1 MPSLHISR
9 LKVSIYS
16 LSLKHCRDEEGI
28 QHPNLPAWCDELPVD
43 YFINPF
49 YGISRDRVDAFLQ
62 EMLDREEE
70 EYEAGWREVP
80 NRNRERRRKP
90 QEYPKPSETRQHL
103 LYIDESEQRQDRK
116 GKGLRHW

>member
-1 MPSLHISR
+1 M
-9 LKVSIYS
+9 VWT
-16 LSLKHCRDEEGI
+16 CRDVLCSVVMDVLPDDRSPGHEANHDVAFTTEQCQVYTDEEGI

-80 NRNRERRRKP
+80 YRNRERRRKP
-90 QEYPKPSETRQHL
+90 QRVPKVE
-103 LYIDESEQRQDRK
+103 
-116 GKGLRHW
+116 